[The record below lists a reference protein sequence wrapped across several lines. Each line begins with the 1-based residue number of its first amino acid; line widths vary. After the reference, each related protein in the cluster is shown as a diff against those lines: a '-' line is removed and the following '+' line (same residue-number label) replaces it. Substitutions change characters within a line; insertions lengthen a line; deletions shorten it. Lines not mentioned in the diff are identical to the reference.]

1 MMAVE
6 ASPGIPSVNIGT
18 IVPPVVPLFAV
29 SGATTPSGS
38 PLPKFSGFFELFFTT
53 PYESQVAPS
62 APTPGTAPIKAPKKP
77 PTVQA
82 RHLFKKSN
90 VEGNSILNLVATS
103 WEVDFIKD
111 KSEITTANPNKP
123 TKAAA
128 KGTPDSKSID
138 PKVNLSI
145 ASVLS
150 MPTAPINK
158 PILTPINPFNIEP
171 RVNAETITNPIIAIR
186 AMSAFEDFRAILEI
200 KGIQVTAII
209 QLVTPP
215 KKEE

>member
-1 MMAVE
+1 M
-6 ASPGIPSVNIGT
+6 
-18 IVPPVVPLFAV
+18 LAV

-38 PLPKFSGFFELFFTT
+38 PLPKLSGFLELFFTT

-62 APTPGTAPIKAPKKP
+62 APTPGTAPIIAPKKP
-77 PTVQA
+77 PTLQA

-90 VEGNSILNLVATS
+90 VEGNSILNFVATS
-103 WEVDFIKD
+103 WDEDFIRD
-111 KSEITTANPNKP
+111 KSEITTANPNNP

-128 KGTPDSKSID
+128 KGTPDSRSID

-150 MPTAPINK
+150 IPTAPINK
-158 PILTPINPFNIEP
+158 PILTPIKPFNIDP
-171 RVNAETITNPIIAIR
+171 RVNAETITKPIIAIS
-186 AMSAFEDFRAILEI
+186 AMSAFEDLRAILEI
-200 KGIQVTAII
+200 KGMQVTAII
-209 QLVTPP
+209 QLVAPP